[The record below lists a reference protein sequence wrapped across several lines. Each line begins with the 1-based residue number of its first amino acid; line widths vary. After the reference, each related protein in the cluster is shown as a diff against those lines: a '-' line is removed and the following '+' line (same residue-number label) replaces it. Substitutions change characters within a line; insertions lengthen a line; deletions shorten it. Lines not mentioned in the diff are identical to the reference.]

1 MPSQQRLIR
10 LQIERLKNLT
20 DVTIEFE
27 EDKRLT
33 AILGPNGFGK
43 STVLHALAASFRPA
57 KIRRGNTIS
66 PEGEDHRYID
76 FFPNTPHGTWANT
89 NFKVIHF
96 VREGATT
103 RRDTLSVSKGTR
115 QWLPLAPR
123 RPERPTYF
131 IGVASSTPAI
141 ENTWPRSKLTYTT
154 QDLTDADSLEIKQKA
169 GHILQRDYT
178 RYHSN
183 SLSNRRRLIGVEYQ
197 GVNYSALSMGAGE
210 QRLFRILRQVKS
222 ASDYSLILID
232 EVDLLLHTEALHR
245 LLGVLNDYATAKK
258 LQIIFTTHRESVV
271 NFDSFVAI
279 RHLYR
284 SPVAPHKTFCFKDTK
299 PDAIYR
305 LTGEI
310 HRPLQ
315 VSCEDDISTAIIEK
329 VAQQA
334 GVGGFVEI
342 SKFGA
347 VDNCFTLAAA
357 LMLTRQNLRRS
368 LFVLDGD
375 RYTTDQERQTCIQ
388 RALTG
393 TELDAPERRRQAL
406 DRIVQ
411 FSPNGMHCPEHALHM
426 MVASVGPS
434 DDRAE
439 NEVINAAAE
448 FGAEQDPK
456 ERIIKLIE
464 RLGGSTDRALV
475 RIIDVAS
482 KSAYWPTYTA
492 QVRAWFDQQKPDVV
506 ETHA

>member
-10 LQIERLKNLT
+10 LQIKRLKNLA

-27 EDKRLT
+27 EDRRLT

-43 STVLHALAASFRPA
+43 STVLHALAASFKPTNV
-57 KIRRGNTIS
+57 KRGNTVS

-89 NFKVIHF
+89 DFKIVHF
-96 VREGATT
+96 VRDGATT
-103 RRDTLSVSKGTR
+103 SQKILSVTKGTR

-123 RPERPTYF
+123 RPERATYF
-131 IGVASSTPAI
+131 IGVSSSTPAI
-141 ENTWPRSKLTYTT
+141 ESPRPRSKLTYITK
-154 QDLTDADSLEIKQKA
+154 DLTDADSLEILQKA
-169 GHILQRDYT
+169 GHILQRNYT

-183 SLSNRRRLIGVEYQ
+183 ALSNRRSLIGVEYQ
-197 GVNYSALSMGAGE
+197 GINFSALSMGAGE

-222 ASDYSLILID
+222 ASDYALILID
-232 EVDLLLHTEALHR
+232 ELDLLLHTDALHR
-245 LLGVLNDYATAKK
+245 LLKVLNDYAIAKK

-271 NFDSFVAI
+271 KFDSFVAI

-284 SPVAPHKTFCFKDTK
+284 NPVAHHRTFCFKDTK

-305 LTGEI
+305 LTGEL

-315 VSCEDDISTAIIEK
+315 VSCEDNISTAIIEK

-347 VDNCFTLAAA
+347 ADNCFTLAAA
-357 LMLTRQNLRRS
+357 LLLNRQNLNQS

-375 RYTTDQERQTCIQ
+375 KYATDQERQNCIQ

-393 TELDAPERRRQAL
+393 TEVNAPERRQQAL
-406 DRIVQ
+406 DCVVQ
-411 FSPNGMHCPEHALHM
+411 FSPNGNHCPEHELHAMVSSIAL
-426 MVASVGPS
+426 G
-434 DDRAE
+434 DNQAE
-439 NEVINAAAE
+439 NEVISAAAE
-448 FGAEQDPK
+448 FAAEQDPK
-456 ERIIKLIE
+456 IRLEKIIE
-464 RLGGSTDRALV
+464 RLGGSIDRALI
-475 RIIDVAS
+475 RIIDVAAQ
-482 KSAYWPTYTA
+482 SAYWPTYIA
-492 QVRAWFDQQKPDVV
+492 QVRTWLDQQKPDVI
-506 ETHA
+506 ETQV